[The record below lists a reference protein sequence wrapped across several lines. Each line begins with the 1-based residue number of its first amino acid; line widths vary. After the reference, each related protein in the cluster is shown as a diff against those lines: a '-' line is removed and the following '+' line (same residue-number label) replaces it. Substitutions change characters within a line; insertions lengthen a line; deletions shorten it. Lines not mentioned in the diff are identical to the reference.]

1 MRDWRTGVGAKDCVP
16 GTESTLNKCFLADR
30 EGKVRRGKQGIS
42 QRQPQTEIL
51 EMGGEIPVAWLGCRF
66 CARKATHTKRGV
78 VKHLLQPI
86 VEQVLVV
93 NVYSSDL
100 FFCKSFDGE

>member
-1 MRDWRTGVGAKDCVP
+1 
-16 GTESTLNKCFLADR
+16 
-30 EGKVRRGKQGIS
+30 
-42 QRQPQTEIL
+42 
-51 EMGGEIPVAWLGCRF
+51 MGGEIPVAWLGCRF

>member
-1 MRDWRTGVGAKDCVP
+1 MKTGDSRKITTHGNP
-16 GTESTLNKCFLADR
+16 
-30 EGKVRRGKQGIS
+30 
-42 QRQPQTEIL
+42 
-51 EMGGEIPVAWLGCRF
+51 EMGGGTYVAWLGCRF

-93 NVYSSDL
+93 NIYSSDI
-100 FFCKSFDGE
+100 FFCEAFNRV